1 MLKMIHMSFVLLSV
15 VSFIGRIYLS
25 EINSPLMQQKL
36 INITPHIIN
45 GILLLS
51 GITLAFQGEWASYSW
66 LAAKVIVLFAYIALG
81 IIAIK
86 STGTKRWQAFAG
98 ALACFVYI
106 AIVAVT
112 KNPLVFL

>member
-25 EINSPLMQQKL
+25 EINSPLMQQK
-36 INITPHIIN
+36 IMAIAPHIIN

-51 GITLAFQGEWASYSW
+51 GITLAFQGEWATHGW
-66 LAAKVIVLFAYIALG
+66 LAAKVIVLFGYVGLG

-106 AIVAVT
+106 AMVAVT